1 VTTATTPSV
10 DPTAPATPE
19 AQAAEPR
26 PVLDLPTL
34 PALVVGHV
42 EHTRLRPLRHRFRH
56 RHYQW
61 LLDVDAPLDLPRWVR
76 PLATVRAADHFD
88 GAGTIRAGLSR
99 FLAGHGMQ
107 VAGADRVLMLA
118 HARVLG
124 YVFDPI
130 SVFWVLDPQA
140 RVRAVVV
147 EVHNTYAGRHAYLL
161 GPAEAVGRGARVDK
175 EFYVS
180 PFNDL
185 RGHYRIRVTLTPAR
199 CRVSVTLHR
208 DGEVVLTA
216 SAWGQVRAATT
227 GQVLRTAARV
237 PLMPQRACA
246 LIRAHGVWLWLRRL
260 PVVPRPDPSKE
271 SIR

>member
-1 VTTATTPSV
+1 MTAAAP
-10 DPTAPATPE
+10 PATETALAP
-19 AQAAEPR
+19 Q
-26 PVLDLPTL
+26 LDLPTL

-42 EHTRLRPLRHRFRH
+42 EHTRLTPLRHGFRH

-61 LLDVDAPLDLPRWVR
+61 LLDVDAPLGLPRWLL
-76 PLATVRAADHFD
+76 PLATFRAADHFD
-88 GAGTIRAGLSR
+88 GAGTIREGLSR
-99 FLAGHGMQ
+99 FLAGESVQ
-107 VAGADRVLMLA
+107 VAADDRVLMLA

-130 SVFWVLDPQA
+130 SVFWVVDPQD
-140 RVRAVVV
+140 RVRAVVA

-161 GPAEAVGRGARVDK
+161 APAEAVGGGAPVDK
-175 EFYVS
+175 AFYVS
-180 PFNDL
+180 PFNDV
-185 RGHYRIRVTLTPAR
+185 RGRYTIRVTLTPAR

-216 SAWGQVRAATT
+216 SAWGRVRPATT